1 MKGFIAGLAVSAL
14 VWAAG
19 WDTVASVLDAADA
32 AAKQAYAATQ
42 RALGDARAR
51 RATQPRRSHESES
64 TGR

>member
-1 MKGFIAGLAVSAL
+1 MRGFILGIVATVL
-14 VWAAG
+14 VWVAG
-19 WDTVASVLDAADA
+19 WDTVASVLDAADV

-51 RATQPRRSHESES
+51 RATQTRRSHENES